1 MKSRRLCISHNVQLP
16 IMNGDAGSKV
26 IKCSTSVQLCFVQ
39 LIFHLKTFPPEII
52 HQILIMLYQ
61 PDLTSVALVNHTF
74 QAEADRLLYKSI
86 DGRSFSM
93 ERLLQCFDTVIGARS
108 KAILVK
114 SLFVDMSNPGSL
126 LIECLCECLLAL
138 PSLTLLYL
146 CFPPHIAEQVVSP
159 LSLTLRCVTR

>member
-1 MKSRRLCISHNVQLP
+1 
-16 IMNGDAGSKV
+16 MNGDAGSKV
-26 IKCSTSVQLCFVQ
+26 IKCSTSVQLCLVQ

-52 HQILIMLYQ
+52 HQILITLDQ

-86 DGRSFSM
+86 DGRCFST
-93 ERLLQCFDTVIGARS
+93 ERLLQCFDTVIGTKS

-114 SLFVDMSNPGSL
+114 SLFVDQMSNPGSL

-146 CFPPHIAEQVVSP
+146 CFPPHIAEHVVN
-159 LSLTLRCVTR
+159 LLNLTLRYVIH